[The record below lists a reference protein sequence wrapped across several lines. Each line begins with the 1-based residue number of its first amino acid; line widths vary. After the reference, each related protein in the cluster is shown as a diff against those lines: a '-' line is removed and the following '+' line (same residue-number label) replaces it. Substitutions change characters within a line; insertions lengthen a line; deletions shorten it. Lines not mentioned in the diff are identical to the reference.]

1 MYITIS
7 FAQGRASLSC
17 KIFFQRYVTPLEV
30 SEFIGEY
37 FLKKVGKEAIKLESG
52 WVNDGIGR

>member
-1 MYITIS
+1 
-7 FAQGRASLSC
+7 
-17 KIFFQRYVTPLEV
+17 LEV